1 MSSNVVPSPNNG
13 AQSRR
18 SQSQVKDSSR
28 ADRRKNVCAASGD
41 TFDITLFLEA
51 SSIALSR
58 SLARRPIMLD
68 PALPV
73 TEFSALSCYAIYYQ
87 PMAGVLTA

>member
-1 MSSNVVPSPNNG
+1 MKFNYLHSFGGNLC
-13 AQSRR
+13 
-18 SQSQVKDSSR
+18 SQI
-28 ADRRKNVCAASGD
+28 RKNVCAASGD